1 MFTSKEVRDYI
12 DYQVQHE
19 LARNPIRALSILNAL
34 DKAVNM
40 EALTDQEANLCAEGF
55 VWYSNQFPFSE
66 SWRIGARHFIESESF
81 GLHLYRVDGEWQNLK
96 NRKVVYLC
104 RVAEINRDRT
114 GWQLVL

>member
-12 DYQVQHE
+12 DYQVKHE
-19 LARNPIRALSILNAL
+19 LARNPIRALSILNVL
-34 DKAVNM
+34 DKAVDSQ
-40 EALTDQEANLCAEGF
+40 ELTDQEANLCAEGF

-66 SWRIGARHFIESESF
+66 SWRLGAKHFIESESF
-81 GLHLYRVDGEWQNLK
+81 GLHLYRVDGEWTDIK
-96 NRKVVYLC
+96 RRKIIYLC